1 MAAIFKKY
9 KITYVEGG
17 DTKTYFFLGNPRT
30 YTGIGKSTG
39 VEDATEE
46 EEAEVESSVEKI
58 LGSGFVVRAKIYYK
72 VGEKRKT
79 AAILIPSN
87 KFVVFRKSMVGKQYN
102 SGIVTSVRQPRR
114 ASIY

>member
-9 KITYVEGG
+9 KITYTEGG
-17 DTKTYFFLGNPRT
+17 VTKTYYFLGNPRT
-30 YTGIGKSTG
+30 YTGISAGTG
-39 VEDATEE
+39 VDDASND

-72 VGEKRKT
+72 AGGKSKT

-87 KFVVFRKSMVGKQYN
+87 KFVAFRKSMAGKPYN
-102 SGIVTSVRQPRR
+102 GGTVTSVRQPRR
-114 ASIY
+114 ASSY